1 MLIKKCV
8 HDKWKGY
15 YNLFNSY
22 FDKKKASLH
31 KMSYFPES
39 YSHNKNKIKVELG
52 LYNYATI
59 SDLKEATCINTAKCA
74 KKVDLANLN
83 QVLMI

>member
-1 MLIKKCV
+1 
-8 HDKWKGY
+8 
-15 YNLFNSY
+15 
-22 FDKKKASLH
+22 
-31 KMSYFPES
+31 MSYFPES
-39 YSHNKNKIKVELG
+39 YSHSKNKIKVELG

>member
-1 MLIKKCV
+1 
-8 HDKWKGY
+8 
-15 YNLFNSY
+15 
-22 FDKKKASLH
+22 
-31 KMSYFPES
+31 MSYFPES

-59 SDLKEATCINTAKCA
+59 SDLKEATYINTAKCA